1 MSYYKFKTFV
11 ILDIGIFL
19 GSFMIVRCQRKMSLN
34 ERKGNLFISCPHCF
48 YSLLFL
54 TKNFV
59 FEFCNGKSEKSFFP
73 DWPLILH
80 FKSKKPQTLKIFSLF
95 SCTLDYSFSWDAFFL
110 YNSSKSRRNEKLNQK
125 SKYSDAC
132 RDRSAYSATSWF
144 RCSCSGRLSIYRCC
158 CDSRGSCWTPDV
170 SQWSPV
176 NVCHT
181 DFVFNCH
188 PETDLLECLVFFI
201 STLKNDNNKRG
212 FLGWIV

>member
-1 MSYYKFKTFV
+1 
-11 ILDIGIFL
+11 
-19 GSFMIVRCQRKMSLN
+19 MSLN

-48 YSLLFL
+48 LSLLFL

-59 FEFCNGKSEKSFFP
+59 FEFCNGKSEKSFLFFP

-110 YNSSKSRRNEKLNQK
+110 YNSSKTRPNEKLKQK

-158 CDSRGSCWTPDV
+158 CDSRGSVGLQMLASGHQLMFVIQILCL
-170 SQWSPV
+170 
-176 NVCHT
+176 NVT
-181 DFVFNCH
+181 QKLIYWNVLF
-188 PETDLLECLVFFI
+188 FFI

>member
-1 MSYYKFKTFV
+1 MKGREIFSFPVHIVFTLYFLQKT
-11 ILDIGIFL
+11 
-19 GSFMIVRCQRKMSLN
+19 
-34 ERKGNLFISCPHCF
+34 
-48 YSLLFL
+48 LFL
-54 TKNFV
+54 SFV
-59 FEFCNGKSEKSFFP
+59 MGSLKSHFSFFP

-110 YNSSKSRRNEKLNQK
+110 YNSSKTRPNEKLNQK

-158 CDSRGSCWTPDV
+158 CDSRRSVGLQMLASGHQLMFVIQILCLTVTQKQIYW
-170 SQWSPV
+170 
-176 NVCHT
+176 NVL
-181 DFVFNCH
+181 F
-188 PETDLLECLVFFI
+188 FFI
-201 STLKNDNNKRG
+201 STLKNDNNKQG